1 MKLTQIDRGTDVGK
15 LISDIDLSDA
25 ISTSAMTADVLA
37 VPFGYNDAPYAFPQR
52 TDELFRFCQENNLKI
67 EILVDDDKYEEIEL
81 NSHVM
86 RIGKFIVK
94 DLVLPLFISVLGAYI
109 YENTRNDFDT
119 DEVVEFVA
127 PTEVEFEMEVIDS
140 LQQRK
145 SMTFKFK
152 GEAKEFTV
160 AAEEIKRIWDEH

>member
-1 MKLTQIDRGTDVGK
+1 MQLTHIDRYTDIAK
-15 LISDIDLSDA
+15 LISDIGLGDS
-25 ISTSAMTADVLA
+25 ISASALTADILI
-37 VPFGYNDAPYAFPQR
+37 VPLGYNDAPYAFPQR
-52 TDELFRFCQENNLKI
+52 TDELFQFCQENNLKI

-86 RIGKFIVK
+86 RLGKIIVK
-94 DLVLPLFISVLGAYI
+94 DLALPLFISVLGAYI

-152 GEAKEFTV
+152 GEAKEFTA
-160 AAEEIKRIWDEH
+160 AAEEIKKIWDEH

>member
-1 MKLTQIDRGTDVGK
+1 M
-15 LISDIDLSDA
+15 
-25 ISTSAMTADVLA
+25 
-37 VPFGYNDAPYAFPQR
+37 
-52 TDELFRFCQENNLKI
+52 
-67 EILVDDDKYEEIEL
+67 VDDDKYEEIEF

-86 RIGKFIVK
+86 RLGKIIVK
-94 DLVLPLFISVLGAYI
+94 DLALPLFISVLGAYI

-160 AAEEIKRIWDEH
+160 AAEEIKKIWDEH

>member
-1 MKLTQIDRGTDVGK
+1 MQLTHIDRYTDIAK
-15 LISDIDLSDA
+15 LISDIGLGDS
-25 ISTSAMTADVLA
+25 ISASALTADILI
-37 VPFGYNDAPYAFPQR
+37 VPLGYNDAPYAFPQR
-52 TDELFRFCQENNLKI
+52 TDELFQFCQENNLKI

-86 RIGKFIVK
+86 RLGKLLVQ
-94 DLVLPLFISVLGAYI
+94 DLALPLFMSVLGASI
-109 YENTRNDFDT
+109 YDNTRKDVET

-140 LQQRK
+140 LQHRK

-152 GEAKEFTV
+152 GEAKEFTA
-160 AAEEIKRIWDEH
+160 AAEEIKKNWDEH